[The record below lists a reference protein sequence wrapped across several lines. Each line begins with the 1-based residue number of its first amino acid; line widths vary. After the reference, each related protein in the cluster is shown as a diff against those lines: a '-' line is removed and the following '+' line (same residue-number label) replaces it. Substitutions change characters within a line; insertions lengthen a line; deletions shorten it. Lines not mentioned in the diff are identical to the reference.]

1 MPFITPPLALLS
13 LILLAVLTVSGPEAV
28 AREQNAAEYHLSV
41 TFSPENHSLRGT
53 VRITLPADAGI
64 DLDLHGLTV
73 DGLLLREENGRELT
87 PPQPQQE
94 MLHLPGAA
102 TGRELYI
109 SYARV
114 VRDSPDERIDPSGIV
129 LTGLWHPVPQQK
141 IRFHLSAGLPQGFIA
156 VVESDRFP
164 LGREA
169 GRFVATFNRPLQNL
183 HFVAGPYV
191 EDSLEVRP
199 GLRVHSLFFAEDRQL
214 APSYL
219 EAAAGYLRR
228 YEREIGPYPYSH
240 YLIVANRLPTGL
252 GMPTF
257 TLLGQQVLRLPFIR
271 ETSLGHEI
279 LHSWFGSSVEVD
291 YAKGNWC
298 EGLTTFLADHAY
310 RADQGQGAADRKER
324 IANYLS
330 YVNKETAV
338 PLSAFRSADHR
349 QPQGQA
355 VRAVGYNRG
364 ALFFQELRELIGAEA
379 FNRGLRAF
387 YRENQGKSASWSDL
401 QQSFSLASDRDLD
414 RFFSERLDRTAIPEL
429 AVSDIA
435 VSQTGAA
442 TRLSFQLSQKTEP
455 PFALRLPV
463 EVTTA
468 TGVERFVVASEQA
481 ATPVSL
487 TINGLP
493 LQLSIDP
500 NYSLMRQLAAAEL
513 PPVWSRFLGAR
524 KKLVILESEE
534 QRDLYAPLLDALSDE
549 SWIVRTAAAAEE
561 RRAQRQLPALS
572 RPAAASQP
580 FALCPAG
587 SSGHRFHPRC
597 PPPSAQPGT
606 GGGPGFDLQPG
617 RNCRGRP

>member
-1 MPFITPPLALLS
+1 M
-13 LILLAVLTVSGPEAV
+13 
-28 AREQNAAEYHLSV
+28 
-41 TFSPENHSLRGT
+41 
-53 VRITLPADAGI
+53 
-64 DLDLHGLTV
+64 
-73 DGLLLREENGRELT
+73 
-87 PPQPQQE
+87 
-94 MLHLPGAA
+94 
-102 TGRELYI
+102 
-109 SYARV
+109 
-114 VRDSPDERIDPSGIV
+114 
-129 LTGLWHPVPQQK
+129 
-141 IRFHLSAGLPQGFIA
+141 
-156 VVESDRFP
+156 VESDRFP

-349 QPQGQA
+349 QPQ
-355 VRAVGYNRG
+355 
-364 ALFFQELRELIGAEA
+364 
-379 FNRGLRAF
+379 
-387 YRENQGKSASWSDL
+387 
-401 QQSFSLASDRDLD
+401 
-414 RFFSERLDRTAIPEL
+414 
-429 AVSDIA
+429 
-435 VSQTGAA
+435 AA
-442 TRLSFQLSQKTEP
+442 GR
-455 PFALRLPV
+455 
-463 EVTTA
+463 
-468 TGVERFVVASEQA
+468 
-481 ATPVSL
+481 
-487 TINGLP
+487 
-493 LQLSIDP
+493 
-500 NYSLMRQLAAAEL
+500 
-513 PPVWSRFLGAR
+513 
-524 KKLVILESEE
+524 
-534 QRDLYAPLLDALSDE
+534 
-549 SWIVRTAAAAEE
+549 
-561 RRAQRQLPALS
+561 
-572 RPAAASQP
+572 
-580 FALCPAG
+580 
-587 SSGHRFHPRC
+587 
-597 PPPSAQPGT
+597 
-606 GGGPGFDLQPG
+606 PG
-617 RNCRGRP
+617 RRL